1 MVVAINARKNPWAKD
16 HLIEKF
22 GLYCAHLNNIISITT
37 NSKEEATLERKFN
50 KLVDVKVLL
59 HCALFTDILA
69 EVKKFSLITQKSDIN
84 IINILDL
91 VESTKNNYARLFRK
105 LSKNH
110 DLVFQLPPLKL
121 VIDAIESMMKRV
133 MSYIKIKKLIIISVK
148 KKIHTKL
155 ALW

>member
-1 MVVAINARKNPWAKD
+1 MVAINARKNPWAKD

-22 GLYCAHLNNIISITT
+22 GLYCAHLNIISITT

-59 HCALFTDILA
+59 RCALFTDILA

-91 VESTKNNYARLFRK
+91 VESTKNNYERLFRK

-121 VIDAIESMMKRV
+121 VIDAIESNDEEGDVLYQDQKV
-133 MSYIKIKKLIIISVK
+133 NYYLCE
-148 KKIHTKL
+148 KKIHAEL